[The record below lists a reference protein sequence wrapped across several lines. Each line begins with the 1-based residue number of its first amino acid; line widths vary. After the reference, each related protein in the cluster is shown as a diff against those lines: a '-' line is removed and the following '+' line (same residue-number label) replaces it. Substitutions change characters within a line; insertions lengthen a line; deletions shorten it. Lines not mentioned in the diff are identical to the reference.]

1 MFRYSGRYGA
11 GRTRMQWASGL
22 VVLLFVALF
31 ARPVVAQTAQAAP
44 AKAARTLLVMGDSL
58 SAAYGLS
65 PAQGW
70 VALTADRIGKTR
82 PGWRVVNASISGET
96 TAGALARLPALL
108 RKHQPSVL
116 VVELGGND
124 ALRGLA
130 PAQLRG
136 NLEKIL
142 LAADQAGARVLL
154 LGIDVPPNYGPAY
167 RERIRRSYAELATA
181 HQAGLVPFFLE
192 GVALQPGLMQAD
204 GLHPTA
210 AAQPRLL
217 DTVWPVLEPLL

>member
-1 MFRYSGRYGA
+1 MVMAKWGWQRAAAVGLLWLAVSLLAPVTARADGQGA
-11 GRTRMQWASGL
+11 R
-22 VVLLFVALF
+22 
-31 ARPVVAQTAQAAP
+31 
-44 AKAARTLLVMGDSL
+44 
-58 SAAYGLS
+58 
-65 PAQGW
+65 
-70 VALTADRIGKTR
+70 
-82 PGWRVVNASISGET
+82 
-96 TAGALARLPALL
+96 AGGP
-108 RKHQPSVL
+108 VL

-217 DTVWPVLEPLL
+217 DNVWPALAPLL

>member
-1 MFRYSGRYGA
+1 MRKFAENRLQYTVDGR
-11 GRTRMQWASGL
+11 S
-22 VVLLFVALF
+22 VVLLIQLLDN
-31 ARPVVAQTAQAAP
+31 AATT
-44 AKAARTLLVMGDSL
+44 KRVM
-58 SAAYGLS
+58 A
-65 PAQGW
+65 
-70 VALTADRIGKTR
+70 
-82 PGWRVVNASISGET
+82 
-96 TAGALARLPALL
+96 AGALARLPALL

-217 DTVWPVLEPLL
+217 DNVWPALAPLL

>member
-1 MFRYSGRYGA
+1 MVMAKWGWQRAAAVGLLWLAVSLLAPVTARADGPGGRA
-11 GRTRMQWASGL
+11 GGPVL
-22 VVLLFVALF
+22 VL
-31 ARPVVAQTAQAAP
+31 
-44 AKAARTLLVMGDSL
+44 GDSL
-58 SAAYGLS
+58 SAEHNI
-65 PAQGW
+65 PAGSGW
-70 VALTADRIGKTR
+70 VALLQRRLAREVKS
-82 PGWRVVNASISGET
+82 PPAVVNASISGDT

-167 RERIRRSYAELATA
+167 RDRLRQVY
-181 HQAGLVPFFLE
+181 AGLASQYKVALLPFLLE
-192 GVALQPGLMQAD
+192 GVALQPGLMQGD

-210 AAQPRLL
+210 KAQPKVL
-217 DTVWPVLEPLL
+217 DNVWPLLKPLLNAPPN

>member
-1 MFRYSGRYGA
+1 MLAFLKNAVLGKLIVGAALGVSLTLAATANAYSA
-11 GRTRMQWASGL
+11 PKTVL
-22 VVLLFVALF
+22 VV
-31 ARPVVAQTAQAAP
+31 
-44 AKAARTLLVMGDSL
+44 GDSL
-58 SAAYGLS
+58 SAEYGI
-65 PAQGW
+65 ARGAGW
-70 VALTADRIGKTR
+70 VALLEQKMKNEKIDAK
-82 PGWRVVNASISGET
+82 VVNASISGET

-181 HQAGLVPFFLE
+181 HQAGLVRLFLE

-217 DTVWPVLEPLL
+217 DNVWPALAPLL

>member
-11 GRTRMQWASGL
+11 GRARMQWASGL
-22 VVLLFVALF
+22 VALLFVALF

-96 TAGALARLPALL
+96 TAGGAARIGAELQRHKPAVVVIALGA
-108 RKHQPSVL
+108 
-116 VVELGGND
+116 ND
-124 ALRGLA
+124 GLRGL
-130 PAQLRG
+130 PLAQTRA
-136 NLEKIL
+136 NLEKMIKAAQARKAKVWLGPRTRSHRWSRPAIASTARPRTSAWPTRRPPRKSSISDRATGDRNVSRSASIRHL
-142 LAADQAGARVLL
+142 LRRPNAGAIA
-154 LGIDVPPNYGPAY
+154 GIPA
-167 RERIRRSYAELATA
+167 LT
-181 HQAGLVPFFLE
+181 
-192 GVALQPGLMQAD
+192 
-204 GLHPTA
+204 
-210 AAQPRLL
+210 
-217 DTVWPVLEPLL
+217 